1 MRISDWSSD
10 VCSSDLVAVERV
22 DGSGGDLQERVEESS
37 RHDRVLLDPGI
48 IRREG
53 TSSAEDRC
61 QPPGMDQDGLPL
73 QQAQQFIFIARRV
86 IVADVAELRAGAET
100 VQVPL
105 DGRGMPF
112 ESLVVRSGG
121 TGTFDH
127 EFRAQPE
134 ISN

>member
-10 VCSSDLVAVERV
+10 VCSSDL
-22 DGSGGDLQERVEESS
+22 ESS

-61 QPPGMDQDGLPL
+61 QPPGMDQDAIPL

-86 IVADVAELRAGAET
+86 IVADVADLRDGAEP

-112 ESLVVRSGG
+112 AYLVLRSRG
-121 TGTFDH
+121 TGRTSH
-127 EFRAQPE
+127 MERVCQYV
-134 ISN
+134 